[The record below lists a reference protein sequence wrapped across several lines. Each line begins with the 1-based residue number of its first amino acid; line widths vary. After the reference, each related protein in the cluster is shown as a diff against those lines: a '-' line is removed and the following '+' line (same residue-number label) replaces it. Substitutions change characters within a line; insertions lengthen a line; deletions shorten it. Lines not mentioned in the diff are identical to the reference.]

1 MLQCKGSQY
10 STCVKNIDTPT
21 PTVQNSTPQWL
32 DKRNHKDMLR
42 NKERN
47 REAFPAEALECCP
60 TWERVLMANSR
71 GNKRLEMV
79 EIMLELQR

>member
-1 MLQCKGSQY
+1 M
-10 STCVKNIDTPT
+10 
-21 PTVQNSTPQWL
+21 PQWL

-42 NKERN
+42 TKERN

-79 EIMLELQR
+79 EIMLELQG